1 MLPAYVRRH
10 RGSDQGLVYLFVWV
24 PPLAGK
30 TQIFVWVT
38 GGRVHSA
45 VKHHSHSSVSF
56 VRELSLDFTLMESE
70 LLGPQCYIF
79 YMKFALNKMGVLA
92 PVPAQCACA
101 NPVFHGTINCKEQRT
116 PEHKKT

>member
-10 RGSDQGLVYLFVWV
+10 RGSDQGLVYLLVWV
-24 PPLAGK
+24 PPLTGK
-30 TQIFVWVT
+30 AQIFVWVT

-79 YMKFALNKMGVLA
+79 YMKFVLMKMGIVA
-92 PVPAQCACA
+92 TVPAQCAFA
-101 NPVFHGTINCKEQRT
+101 NPGIHCTINCQEQCT
-116 PEHKKT
+116 TAHKKA